1 MKNDKH
7 RQLML
12 LELGIGNI
20 KTFNKKFVSY
30 NTKFLGVSSSDN
42 FIINGEST
50 RNAKS
55 LNEFCYGYD
64 KMYEELH
71 ILNVFE
77 TTSGIRFAAAEIA
90 MSVYA
95 FWEISNN

>member
-1 MKNDKH
+1 
-7 RQLML
+7 ML
-12 LELGIGNI
+12 LELGIENI
-20 KTFNKKFVSY
+20 KTYNKKFVAY

-50 RNAKS
+50 KNAKS

>member
-12 LELGIGNI
+12 LELGIENI
-20 KTFNKKFVSY
+20 KTYNKKFVAY

-50 RNAKS
+50 KNAKS

>member
-20 KTFNKKFVSY
+20 KTYNKKFVAY
-30 NTKFLGVSSSDN
+30 NTKFLGVSNPDN

-50 RNAKS
+50 KNAKS

-90 MSVYA
+90 MSIYA

>member
-1 MKNDKH
+1 MINIDSLCC
-7 RQLML
+7 QNWV
-12 LELGIGNI
+12 LETLKLII
-20 KTFNKKFVSY
+20 KKFVAY
-30 NTKFLGVSSSDN
+30 NTKFLGVSNSDN

-50 RNAKS
+50 KNAKS
-55 LNEFCYGYD
+55 LSEFCYGYD
-64 KMYEELH
+64 KIYEELQ

>member
-20 KTFNKKFVSY
+20 KTYNKKFVAY
-30 NTKFLGVSSSDN
+30 NTKFLGVSNSDN

-50 RNAKS
+50 KNAKS
-55 LNEFCYGYD
+55 LNEFYYGYD

-90 MSVYA
+90 MSIYA